1 MGDRLPTDLWVRAH
15 LRRCFADGVA
25 AYVIRRGDRHGG
37 TVLRR
42 RTLGMLHYLSY
53 GYFTSKQTHERNFFP
68 EGITNKWKKYV
79 VLKGLSYISTIG
91 HENENGD

>member
-1 MGDRLPTDLWVRAH
+1 MSSPAINLRD
-15 LRRCFADGVA
+15 RRCLAVEVA
-25 AYVIRRGDRHGG
+25 LGGLKGGHGG

-79 VLKGLSYISTIG
+79 FLKGLSYISTIG